1 MSENQNQKPA
11 VIEMSGAEVCSM
23 RETGL
28 VMLEDVNWTV
38 APGEFWVVA
47 GQQQSGKS
55 DLMMMTAGLT
65 TPANGGYK
73 LFGIETKT
81 FGESELAHRL
91 RVGFVFENGQLFNH
105 LTILENVALPL
116 QYHKD
121 LTIGAAEEKALA
133 LLELM
138 ELKPL
143 ADVTPLNVSV
153 NWLKRAALARA
164 LMLQPELLLL
174 DNPLSGLG
182 GRHAKWWLHFLD
194 QLWRGHES
202 FGGKPMTI
210 VATAEDLRPWKSDAR
225 RFALL
230 REKKFSLLGSW
241 GDVASHEDTIIM
253 ELMET
258 SLETTML
265 RKE

>member
-1 MSENQNQKPA
+1 MSENYKTP
-11 VIEMSGAEVCSM
+11 VIEMLGAEVRSM

-28 VMLEDVNWTV
+28 VMLDDVNWTV

-55 DLMMMTAGLT
+55 DLMMLTAGLM
-65 TPANGGYK
+65 TPAKGSYK
-73 LFGIETKT
+73 LFGIETQT
-81 FGESELAHRL
+81 FGESELADRL
-91 RVGFVFENGQLFNH
+91 RIGFVFENGQLFNH

-121 LTIGAAEEKALA
+121 LTADVAEEKARA
-133 LLELM
+133 LMELM
-138 ELKPL
+138 ELTPL
-143 ADVTPLNVSV
+143 ADVTPSNVGM

-174 DNPLSGLG
+174 DGPLSGLG

-194 QLWRGHES
+194 QLWRGHEF

-210 VATAEDLRPWKSDAR
+210 VATAEDLRPWKNDAR
-225 RFALL
+225 HFALL
-230 REKKFSLLGSW
+230 RDKKFGLLGSW
-241 GDVASHEDTIIM
+241 KSVASDDDTIVM
-253 ELMET
+253 ELMEA
-258 SLETTML
+258 SMETTTF

>member
-1 MSENQNQKPA
+1 MSENQKPA
-11 VIEMSGAEVCSM
+11 VIEMAGAEVCSM

-28 VMLEDVNWTV
+28 AMLEDVNWTV
-38 APGEFWVVA
+38 AAGEFWVVA

-55 DLMMMTAGLT
+55 DLMMMTAGLM
-65 TPANGGYK
+65 TPAKGSYK
-73 LFGIETKT
+73 LFGIETQS

-121 LTIGAAEEKALA
+121 LTAGAAQEKTMA

-143 ADVTPLNVSV
+143 ADVTPQNVGM

-174 DNPLSGLG
+174 DGPLSALG

-194 QLWRGHES
+194 QLWRGHEW
-202 FGGKPMTI
+202 FGKKPMTI
-210 VATAEDLRPWKSDAR
+210 VATAEDLRPWKDDAR

-230 REKKFSLLGSW
+230 RDKKFSLLGSW
-241 GDVASHEDTIIM
+241 NEVTSDDDTIIM
-253 ELMET
+253 ELMEV
-258 SLETTML
+258 SRETTML

>member
-1 MSENQNQKPA
+1 MSENQKPA
-11 VIEMSGAEVCSM
+11 VIEMRGAEVHSM

-28 VMLEDVNWTV
+28 TMLEDVNWKV
-38 APGEFWVVA
+38 AAGEFWVVA

-55 DLMMMTAGLT
+55 DLMMMTAGLM
-65 TPANGGYK
+65 TPAQGSYK
-73 LFGIETKT
+73 LFGIETQS
-81 FGESELAHRL
+81 FGESELADRL

-121 LTIGAAEEKALA
+121 LTPGAAEEKTMA

-143 ADVTPLNVSV
+143 ADVTPLNVGM

-182 GRHAKWWLHFLD
+182 ARHAKWWLNFLD
-194 QLWRGHES
+194 QLSRGHEW

-210 VATAEDLRPWKSDAR
+210 VATAEDLRPWKKSGR
-225 RFALL
+225 CFALL
-230 REKKFSLLGSW
+230 REKKFSRLGSW
-241 GDVASHEDTIIM
+241 NEVESHDDTIIM
-253 ELMET
+253 ELMEV
-258 SLETTML
+258 SQDTTML
-265 RKE
+265 QKE

>member
-1 MSENQNQKPA
+1 MSENPKTP
-11 VIEMSGAEVCSM
+11 VIEMSGVEVCSM
-23 RETGL
+23 REASL
-28 VMLEDVNWTV
+28 VMLEDVNWSV

-55 DLMMMTAGLT
+55 DLMMMTAGLM
-65 TPANGGYK
+65 TPAKGSYK
-73 LFGIETKT
+73 LFGIGTQT
-81 FGESELAHRL
+81 LGESELADRL
-91 RVGFVFENGQLFNH
+91 RVGFVFESGQLFNQ

-121 LTIGAAEEKALA
+121 LTPGAAEEKTLA

-143 ADVTPLNVSV
+143 ADVTPSNIGL

-194 QLWRGHES
+194 QIWCGHEF

-241 GDVASHEDTIIM
+241 SEVASQDDTIIM

>member
-1 MSENQNQKPA
+1 MSENQKPA
-11 VIEMSGAEVCSM
+11 VIEMQGAEVRSM
-23 RETGL
+23 RETTL
-28 VMLEDVNWTV
+28 TMLEDVNWTV
-38 APGEFWVVA
+38 RQGEFWVVA

-55 DLMMMTAGLT
+55 DLMMMAAGLM
-65 TPANGGYK
+65 TPAKGSYR
-73 LFGIETKT
+73 LFGIETQS
-81 FGESELAHRL
+81 FGESELAERL
-91 RVGFVFENGQLFNH
+91 RVGFVFEDGQLFNH
-105 LTILENVALPL
+105 LTIAENVALPL

-121 LTIGAAEEKALA
+121 LPPGVAEEKTMA

-143 ADVTPLNVSV
+143 ADITPSNVGM
-153 NWLKRAALARA
+153 NWLKRAALARS

-174 DNPLSGLG
+174 DEPLSGLG
-182 GRHAKWWLHFLD
+182 ARHAKWWLNFLN
-194 QLWRGHES
+194 QLWNGHE
-202 FGGKPMTI
+202 FFDKKPVTI

-241 GDVASHEDTIIM
+241 NEIVSDDDTIIM
-253 ELMET
+253 ELMDV
-258 SLETTML
+258 SRETTML

>member
-1 MSENQNQKPA
+1 MSENPKTA
-11 VIEMSGAEVCSM
+11 VIEMRGVEVCSM
-23 RETGL
+23 RDTHL
-28 VMLEDVNWTV
+28 TALENVNWTV
-38 APGEFWVVA
+38 AAGEFWVVA

-55 DLMMMTAGLT
+55 DLMMMTAGLM
-65 TPANGGYK
+65 TPAQGSYK
-73 LFGIETKT
+73 LFGIETQS
-81 FGESELAHRL
+81 FGESELADRL

-121 LTIGAAEEKALA
+121 LTPGAAEEKTMA

-143 ADVTPLNVSV
+143 ADVTPLNVGM

-174 DNPLSGLG
+174 DNPLSVLG
-182 GRHAKWWLHFLD
+182 ARHAKWWLHFLD
-194 QLWRGHES
+194 QLWRGHEWS
-202 FGGKPMTI
+202 GGKPMTI
-210 VATAEDLRPWKSDAR
+210 VATAEDLRVWKNDAR

-230 REKKFSLLGSW
+230 RDKKFGLLGSW
-241 GDVASHEDTIIM
+241 NEVASQDHTIIM

-258 SLETTML
+258 SLETTMH

>member
-1 MSENQNQKPA
+1 MSENPITP
-11 VIEMSGAEVCSM
+11 VIEMRGAEVRSM
-23 RETGL
+23 RETSL

-38 APGEFWVVA
+38 SAGEFWVVA

-55 DLMMMTAGLT
+55 DLMMMTAGLM
-65 TPANGGYK
+65 TPAKGSYK
-73 LFGIETKT
+73 LFGIETQS
-81 FGESELAHRL
+81 FGESELADRL

-116 QYHKD
+116 QYHMD
-121 LTIGAAEEKALA
+121 LTPDDAEKKALE

-143 ADVTPLNVSV
+143 ADVTPSNVGM

-174 DNPLSGLG
+174 DEPLSGLG
-182 GRHAKWWLHFLD
+182 ARHAKWWLHFLN
-194 QLWRGHES
+194 QLWRGHEW
-202 FGGKPMTI
+202 FGGRPMTI

-230 REKKFSLLGSW
+230 REKKFSL
-241 GDVASHEDTIIM
+241 
-253 ELMET
+253 
-258 SLETTML
+258 
-265 RKE
+265 

>member
-1 MSENQNQKPA
+1 M
-11 VIEMSGAEVCSM
+11 EMRGAEVRSM

-55 DLMMMTAGLT
+55 DLMMMSAGLM
-65 TPANGGYK
+65 TPAKGSYK
-73 LFGIETKT
+73 LFGIETQS
-81 FGESELAHRL
+81 FGESELADRL

-121 LTIGAAEEKALA
+121 LTPGAAEEKTMA

-138 ELKPL
+138 EMKPL
-143 ADVTPLNVSV
+143 ADVTPQNTGM

-164 LMLQPELLLL
+164 LILQPELLLL
-174 DNPLSGLG
+174 DNPLGGLG
-182 GRHAKWWLHFLD
+182 VRHAKWWLNFLD
-194 QLWRGHES
+194 QLWRGHEW
-202 FGGKPMTI
+202 FGQRPVTI
-210 VATAEDLRPWKSDAR
+210 VATAEDLRVWKSDSR
-225 RFALL
+225 RFAML
-230 REKKFSLLGSW
+230 REKKFSLVGSW
-241 GDVASHEDTIIM
+241 NEVVSDDDTTIM
-253 ELMET
+253 ELMEVMRD
-258 SLETTML
+258 TTTL

>member
-1 MSENQNQKPA
+1 
-11 VIEMSGAEVCSM
+11 M
-23 RETGL
+23 RDTQL
-28 VMLEDVNWTV
+28 TALEDVNWTV
-38 APGEFWVVA
+38 SAGEFWVVA

-55 DLMMMTAGLT
+55 DLMMMTAGLM
-65 TPANGGYK
+65 TPAKGSYK
-73 LFGIETKT
+73 LFGIETQS
-81 FGESELAHRL
+81 FGESELADRL
-91 RVGFVFENGQLFNH
+91 RVGFVFEDGQLFNH

-121 LTIGAAEEKALA
+121 LPPGVAEEKALA

-143 ADVTPLNVSV
+143 ADVTPPNTGMS
-153 NWLKRAALARA
+153 WLKRAALARA

-174 DNPLSGLG
+174 DNPLTGLG

-210 VATAEDLRPWKSDAR
+210 VATAEDLRPWKNDAR

-241 GDVASHEDTIIM
+241 NEVASQDDTIIM

>member
-1 MSENQNQKPA
+1 MSENSKTP
-11 VIEMSGAEVCSM
+11 VIEMRGVEVCSM
-23 RETGL
+23 RETSL
-28 VMLEDVNWTV
+28 TMLEDVNWMV
-38 APGEFWVVA
+38 AAGEFWVVA

-55 DLMMMTAGLT
+55 DLMMMTAGLMP
-65 TPANGGYK
+65 PANGSCK
-73 LFGIETKT
+73 VFGIETRS
-81 FGESELAHRL
+81 FGESELADRL

-121 LTIGAAEEKALA
+121 LTPGAAEEKTMT

-143 ADVTPLNVSV
+143 ADVTPSNVGM

-194 QLWRGHES
+194 QLWRGHEQFS
-202 FGGKPMTI
+202 GKPMTI

-230 REKKFSLLGSW
+230 REKKFCLLGSW
-241 GDVASHEDTIIM
+241 NEVASQDDTVIM